1 MKPYPEYR
9 SSGVPWLGDVPG
21 HWSVMRVKEVCT
33 VIPSN
38 VDKLS
43 VEGEASILLCNY
55 VDVYKND
62 RITADIEFMR
72 ATATKAQIERLGLAV
87 GDVVVTKDSES
98 PWDIAVP
105 TVIAEE
111 IESLVCGY
119 HLSKLAPYRVD
130 GRFLAW
136 ALRAYQVNLHFALS
150 AGGITRYGLSSSGL
164 ADGNLPV
171 PPSDEQQAIAKYLDT
186 ETMRIDALIREKV
199 GLIGLLGEYRQSVAT
214 DAVVRGLNPNCPM
227 TQVDGGFNSIPA
239 HWRMIC
245 LKRFVKVIGGHTPST
260 ENPSYWNGDIPWVSP
275 KDMKRDELS
284 DSIDHVTHAAVSDC
298 GLAVLEA
305 GATLVV
311 VRGMILAHS
320 FPVARNMV
328 PVTINQDMKA
338 IRPVERVLPEYLPW
352 LLRGVKS
359 VILSLT
365 EQSAHGTLALRTDK
379 FFGEAL
385 PIPPIEEQSTIVDY
399 LNVELPRIDELVAHA
414 SEEVKLLRELRAATI
429 ADAVLGRIDVRQT
442 SRQ

>member
-1 MKPYPEYR
+1 MSCNDDVLSEDTPFDYALDYVEISDVDEVNGIAGSEVMQFKDAPSR
-9 SSGVPWLGDVPG
+9 ARRLVRDGDIIL
-21 HWSVMRVKEVCT
+21 ST
-33 VIPSN
+33 VRT
-38 VDKLS
+38 
-43 VEGEASILLCNY
+43 Y
-55 VDVYKND
+55 
-62 RITADIEFMR
+62 
-72 ATATKAQIERLGLAV
+72 
-87 GDVVVTKDSES
+87 
-98 PWDIAVP
+98 
-105 TVIAEE
+105 
-111 IESLVCGY
+111 
-119 HLSKLAPYRVD
+119 
-130 GRFLAW
+130 
-136 ALRAYQVNLHFALS
+136 LRAIAAIASPPDNLVVSTGFAVLRPRHINS
-150 AGGITRYGLSSSGL
+150 KYARYAVAYDGFIQEVISRSKGISYPAINASELVRI
-164 ADGNLPV
+164 ALPV
-171 PPSDEQQAIAKYLDT
+171 PPADEQQAISDYLET
-186 ETMRIDALIREKV
+186 ETARIDALIREKV
-199 GLIGLLGEYRQSVAT
+199 GLIELLGEYRQSVAT

-227 TQVDGGFNSIPA
+227 TQIDGGFKSIPT
-239 HWRMIC
+239 HWEMIC
-245 LKRFVKVIGGHTPST
+245 LKRFVRVVGGHTPST
-260 ENPSYWNGDIPWVSP
+260 ENPRYWNGDIPWVSP

-338 IRPVERVLPEYLPW
+338 IRPVEKVLPEYLPW

-414 SEEVKLLRELRAATI
+414 SKEVKLLKELRAATI

>member
-1 MKPYPEYR
+1 MQFKDAPSR
-9 SSGVPWLGDVPG
+9 ARRLVRDGDIIL
-21 HWSVMRVKEVCT
+21 ST
-33 VIPSN
+33 VRT
-38 VDKLS
+38 
-43 VEGEASILLCNY
+43 Y
-55 VDVYKND
+55 
-62 RITADIEFMR
+62 
-72 ATATKAQIERLGLAV
+72 
-87 GDVVVTKDSES
+87 
-98 PWDIAVP
+98 
-105 TVIAEE
+105 
-111 IESLVCGY
+111 
-119 HLSKLAPYRVD
+119 
-130 GRFLAW
+130 
-136 ALRAYQVNLHFALS
+136 LRAIAAIASPPDNLVVSTGFAVLRPRHINS
-150 AGGITRYGLSSSGL
+150 KYARYAVAYDGFIQEVISRSKGISYPAINASELVRI
-164 ADGNLPV
+164 ALPV
-171 PPSDEQQAIAKYLDT
+171 PPADEQQAISDYLET
-186 ETMRIDALIREKV
+186 ETARIDALIREKV
-199 GLIGLLGEYRQSVAT
+199 GLIELLGEYRQSVAT

-227 TQVDGGFNSIPA
+227 TQIDGGFKSIPT
-239 HWRMIC
+239 HWEMIC
-245 LKRFVKVIGGHTPST
+245 LKRFVRVVGGHTPST
-260 ENPSYWNGDIPWVSP
+260 ENPRYWNGDIPWVSP

-338 IRPVERVLPEYLPW
+338 IRPVEKVLPEYLPW

-414 SEEVKLLRELRAATI
+414 SKEVKLLKELRAATI